1 MRALAISAE
10 ILQESWIAL
19 RRGRTRSLLT
29 MLGIVWG
36 IVAVTL
42 LIAYGSGFRGVLVHA
57 FEAFGKTTV
66 ICWPGQTSEQPG
78 GQRAGKRV
86 RFEQADL
93 EKVRQEATLVK
104 TACLE
109 SVRFLSI
116 THGGQLANTAIR
128 GVCPEYGELRNE
140 IPAEGRWINAADAL
154 EHRRVAFI
162 GGRVREQLF
171 GGRPAVG
178 EEVQING
185 AHFTI
190 IGIMDRKLQL
200 SNYFTSDDRSVFIPY
215 SSAGEMWST
224 RYASVMVFT
233 PVAPQFEAKAKRQV
247 LAAVADRQ
255 GFSPTDQK
263 AIQMFGREEF
273 RPIIDGITIG
283 LQVLLTFI
291 GTLTLGIGGVGVMNI
306 MLVSVDERI
315 REIGLRRAL
324 GARKWHIKSQF
335 LAETLL
341 IMLLGG
347 MLGILVS
354 YLIATAVGTLPLL
367 GPLFEDDSG
376 KADIHLKISLFTV
389 LLSTG
394 VLLVVGVASG
404 MVPALRASKLD
415 PVEALR
421 YE

>member
-1 MRALAISAE
+1 MLRQLILDAWSALS
-10 ILQESWIAL
+10 
-19 RRGRTRSLLT
+19 RRKVRSILT
-29 MLGIVWG
+29 MSGIVWG

-78 GQRAGKRV
+78 GQRAGKRI

-104 TACLE
+104 IACLE
-109 SVRFLSI
+109 SVKFLSI
-116 THGGQLANTAIR
+116 THEGQLVNTAIR
-128 GVCPEYGELRNE
+128 GVCPEYGEMRNE
-140 IPAEGRWINAADAL
+140 VPSEGRWLNASDVV

-178 EEVQING
+178 EGVQING
-185 AHFTI
+185 VHFTI
-190 IGIMDRKLQL
+190 VGIMDRKLQL
-200 SNYFTSDDRSVFIPY
+200 SNYFTSDDRSVFIPFTT
-215 SSAGEMWST
+215 AGEMWNT
-224 RYASVMVFT
+224 RYASVMVFA
-233 PVAPQFEAKAKRQV
+233 PVAPQFEKRAEAQV

-255 GFSPTDQK
+255 GFSATDKK

-273 RPIIDGITIG
+273 RPVIDGITIG
-283 LQVLLTFI
+283 LEILLIFI
-291 GTLTLGIGGVGVMNI
+291 GALTLGIGGVGVMNI
-306 MLVSVDERI
+306 MLVSVDERV

-324 GARKWHIKSQF
+324 GATKRRIQAQF
-335 LAETLL
+335 LTEALVM
-341 IMLLGG
+341 MLAGG
-347 MLGILVS
+347 VLGIVLA
-354 YLIATAVGTLPLL
+354 YAIAAATPNLPLL
-367 GPLFEDDSG
+367 GPLFEDTSG
-376 KADIHLKISLFTV
+376 KGDVRLGISLGTV
-389 LLSTG
+389 FLSTC
-394 VLLVVGVASG
+394 VLLVVGVICG
-404 MVPALRASKLD
+404 MVPAMKASRLD